1 MTAPA
6 PARQDLEVL
15 DRDITDAFGLLRAA
29 RAQAARSPNAR
40 TVLSEEAAEWRLNGL
55 LERRY
60 LAQQI

>member
-6 PARQDLEVL
+6 PIRLDLSVL
-15 DRDITDAFGLLRAA
+15 DRDITAALHALRSA

-40 TVLSEEAAEWRLNGL
+40 TLRSEELAEWRLNGF

-60 LAQQI
+60 LAQRG